1 MFVRVHVYV
10 NSKNYT
16 YKKEKHSRVLSHL
29 LRTRVTYA
37 MVCIC
42 VQNCRPMVCNW

>member
-29 LRTRVTYA
+29 LRTRVDNLRYFVTYS
-37 MVCIC
+37 MVE
-42 VQNCRPMVCNW
+42 